1 MRSEA
6 ETNVAPFVDGR
17 LLAASSGE
25 ENIIIVL
32 EREIEQAEHLSDA
45 EIVWFRSVR
54 YFFASEL
61 VRRMAFEKDIQD
73 VIPFMDYS
81 NVLVELVNFRT
92 GCTLFNISNSGD
104 TLVQA

>member
-1 MRSEA
+1 MRRGA
-6 ETNVAPFVDGR
+6 ETYVAPFVDGR
-17 LLAASSGE
+17 LLNASSGE
-25 ENIIIVL
+25 ENVFIVL
-32 EREIEQAEHLSDA
+32 ERDVDQAEHLSDA
-45 EIVWFRSVR
+45 ESMWFRSVR

-92 GCTLFNISNSGD
+92 RCTLFNISNSGD